1 MLIRLFFGIP
11 LSKRLEKIHEYPLT
25 VAIFQRKEYLG
36 IYSPAQASLPVAKLH
51 TYYQQAQE
59 ILERVLQEKYL
70 TGEETPLLVF
80 PDILIGK

>member
-11 LSKRLEKIHEYPLT
+11 LSKGLENIHEYPLT
-25 VAIFQRKEYLG
+25 VAIFQKKEYLG
-36 IYSPAQASLPVAKLH
+36 IYSPAQTSLPVAQLP

-59 ILERVLQEKYL
+59 ILEKVLPEKYL
-70 TGEETPLLVF
+70 SGGETSLLVF

>member
-11 LSKRLEKIHEYPLT
+11 LSKGLENIHEYPLT
-25 VAIFQRKEYLG
+25 VAIFQKKEYLG
-36 IYSPAQASLPVAKLH
+36 IYSPAQASLPVAQLP

-59 ILERVLQEKYL
+59 ILEKVLPEKYL
-70 TGEETPLLVF
+70 SGGETSLLVF